1 MSKKIFTTQDVAQ
14 LLSCDLTTVIKW
26 VNAAKLNAYKT
37 PGGHRRIEKADLLEF
52 IKKYDM
58 PMPDELQEVSRVLIV
73 DDDPQFIEMTA
84 AVLGQIENIRLDSAK
99 EGFEAGEKVISFNP
113 HVVILDIKLP
123 GIDGFEVCRRIKD
136 REETAGVKVIAV
148 TAYGTLDDKNRIME
162 CGADHYFQKPVK
174 SEQLISTVKKL
185 LP

>member
-1 MSKKIFTTQDVAQ
+1 MNKKIFTTQEVAQ

-26 VNAAKLNAYKT
+26 VNAGKLGAYKT
-37 PGGHRRIEKADLLEF
+37 PGGHRRIEKEGLVKF
-52 IKKYDM
+52 ISKYNM
-58 PMPDELQEVSRVLIV
+58 PMPDELLEENRVLIV
-73 DDDPQFIEMTA
+73 DDDPEFTEMTA
-84 AVLGQIENIRLDSAK
+84 AVLRKIDNIRLNSAK
-99 EGFEAGEKVISFNP
+99 EGFEAGEKVISFRP

-136 REETAGVKVIAV
+136 SEETAGVKIIAV
-148 TAYGTLDDKNRIME
+148 TAYGTPDDKKRILE

-174 SEQLISTVKKL
+174 SEQFLNTVKKL